1 MSSPEPGRRHD
12 AAAAHPAEGPAVGA
26 GPVVVTGA
34 NRGLGRAVAERLRA
48 AGRPVVLTARDPR
61 TLDGVLDRDANAPG
75 GRAGVHPLDV
85 SVPAQWQELAAV
97 LRESHGAVG
106 GLVCNA
112 AIFTVGSILDVD
124 PAEYESLIA
133 TNLGGVVHGI
143 REIAPLMVGVPGA
156 SIVVI
161 GSVSAHTPLRDAA
174 LYGAS
179 KSALLSLVRGAAA
192 DLGPHGIRINLVSP
206 GGMATDMGAPGGA
219 IPGDY
224 AGIPLQ
230 RIGRPEEVAEVVE
243 FMLSPRASYVT
254 GAELIVDGGMLAVQ
268 NRPQ

>member
-1 MSSPEPGRRHD
+1 MSLPEPGRRHD
-12 AAAAHPAEGPAVGA
+12 AAAVHPAVEPAGGSGA
-26 GPVVVTGA
+26 VVVTGA
-34 NRGLGRAVAERLRA
+34 NRGLGRAVAERMRA
-48 AGRPVVLTARDPR
+48 AGRPVILTARDAR
-61 TLDGVLDRDANAPG
+61 TLHGALDRDAAAPG
-75 GRAGVHPLDV
+75 RAAVHALDV
-85 SVPAQWQELAAV
+85 SVPAQWEELAAA
-97 LRESHGAVG
+97 LREGHAVVG

-112 AIFTVGSILDVD
+112 GIFTVGSILDVD
-124 PAEYESLIA
+124 PGEYESLIA

-143 REIAPLMVGVPGA
+143 RTIAPLMTGAPGA
-156 SIVVI
+156 AIVVI

-179 KSALLSLVRGAAA
+179 KSALLALVRGAAA
-192 DLGPHGIRINLVSP
+192 DLGPLGIRINLVSP

-219 IPGDY
+219 VPGDY

-230 RIGRPEEVAEVVE
+230 RIGRPEEIAEVVE